1 MYTYYLQRLCIIKVA
16 HLASG
21 SSSLHKYKP
30 HVITSS
36 CRIRWWVG
44 RSIDGGY
51 ILHSAMDASCKIMI
65 FNKHEN
71 LTFTSYN
78 IYSEIPYEV
87 DIKNFMNSFSLMII
101 QTFLTRCLPAFY
113 IVIKKYLN
121 KISIRKKKRLEASSG
136 QPANQIHS
144 PFTTSSIYLHSDN

>member
-1 MYTYYLQRLCIIKVA
+1 MKTNILINIYSRQGTHRKCMYTYYLQRLCIIKVA

-30 HVITSS
+30 HVIKSS

-78 IYSEIPYEV
+78 IYFENPIWSWHQ
-87 DIKNFMNSFSLMII
+87 KLCKLLLWWLFKLSF
-101 QTFLTRCLPAFY
+101 TRCLPAF
-113 IVIKKYLN
+113 
-121 KISIRKKKRLEASSG
+121 
-136 QPANQIHS
+136 
-144 PFTTSSIYLHSDN
+144 